1 MSDRLPVVH
10 ILGKPNVGKS
20 TLFNRLI
27 RKKKAIVDDTPGVTR
42 DAVKGE
48 VRFDNRAFSLVDT
61 CGLFGDPEGIIE
73 EKMWDMATKDAHKA
87 DMVLFVVD
95 GVNPPTNEDYKV
107 VDFLRSKGIT
117 PLLVAN
123 KAESN
128 KKYEANLADLY
139 QLGMGD
145 PFPVSAE
152 HGYGVLDLVE
162 EILDHLSEA
171 YQRLE
176 NEEQQETQADADILK
191 VAIVGK
197 PNVGKSSLFNQIL
210 KEERSMVTEIAGTT
224 RDTIDADIEIFSNK
238 YRLIDTAG
246 IRRKNRVKYY
256 TIESYSIIRA
266 KDAIDRADV
275 CVIMLDV
282 NEGIT
287 DQDKKIVGF
296 VENAGKASVI
306 VFNKCDTLSEPEK
319 ERLYPEMRENA
330 QMDFYFIP
338 YAKVLF
344 MSALTG
350 MGFKKLFEAIDEA
363 YISFCKEFSTGAINS
378 AIERINILVPAP
390 SPKGKRIRLY
400 YANQI
405 SVKPP
410 VIQIFCNYPELVPEN
425 YKKAV
430 KKNLR
435 KFLGPLPGSPLFTKF
450 VSRRKKR

>member
-1 MSDRLPVVH
+1 
-10 ILGKPNVGKS
+10 
-20 TLFNRLI
+20 
-27 RKKKAIVDDTPGVTR
+27 
-42 DAVKGE
+42 
-48 VRFDNRAFSLVDT
+48 
-61 CGLFGDPEGIIE
+61 
-73 EKMWDMATKDAHKA
+73 
-87 DMVLFVVD
+87 VD

-139 QLGMGD
+139 ELGMGD

-162 EILDHLSEA
+162 EILENLSDA
-171 YQRLE
+171 FQRLE
-176 NEEQQETQADADILK
+176 SEEQQEAQADADILK

-224 RDTIDADIEIFSNK
+224 RDTIDADIEIFSKK

-256 TIESYSIIRA
+256 TIESYSILRA
-266 KDAIDRADV
+266 EDAIDRADV

-287 DQDKKIVGF
+287 DQDKKIAGF

-319 ERLYPEMRENA
+319 EKLYPEMRENA
-330 QMDFYFIP
+330 
-338 YAKVLF
+338 
-344 MSALTG
+344 
-350 MGFKKLFEAIDEA
+350 
-363 YISFCKEFSTGAINS
+363 
-378 AIERINILVPAP
+378 
-390 SPKGKRIRLY
+390 
-400 YANQI
+400 
-405 SVKPP
+405 
-410 VIQIFCNYPELVPEN
+410 
-425 YKKAV
+425 
-430 KKNLR
+430 
-435 KFLGPLPGSPLFTKF
+435 
-450 VSRRKKR
+450 

>member
-1 MSDRLPVVH
+1 MSERLPVVH

-27 RKKKAIVDDTPGVTR
+27 RKKKASVDDTPGVTR

-61 CGLFGDPEGIIE
+61 CGMFGDPEGIIE

-87 DMVLFVVD
+87 DLVLFVVD

-117 PLLVAN
+117 PLLIAN
-123 KAESN
+123 KTEST

-145 PFPVSAE
+145 PYPVSAE

-162 EILDHLSEA
+162 EILEHLSEA
-171 YQRLE
+171 YTRLE
-176 NEEQQETQADADILK
+176 KGPQEEAQADGDILK
-191 VAIVGK
+191 IAIVGK

-224 RDTIDADIEIFSNK
+224 RDTIDADVELFSKK

-275 CVIMLDV
+275 CVVMLDV
-282 NEGIT
+282 NEEIS

-296 VENAGKASVI
+296 VENSGKASVL

-319 ERLYPEMRENA
+319 ESLYPEIRENA
-330 QMDFYFIP
+330 KMDFYFIP

-344 MSALTG
+344 ISALTG
-350 MGFKKLFEAIDEA
+350 MGLKKVFEAVDEA
-363 YISFCKEFSTGAINS
+363 YESYCREFSTGAINS
-378 AIERINILVPAP
+378 ALERINILVPAP

-450 VSRRKKR
+450 VSRRKKG

>member
-1 MSDRLPVVH
+1 MSETLPVVH

-73 EKMWDMATKDAHKA
+73 EKMWDMATRDAHKA
-87 DMVLFVVD
+87 DLVLFVVD

-107 VDFLRSKGIT
+107 VDFLRSKGIS

-123 KAESN
+123 KAESS

-139 QLGMGD
+139 ELGMGD

-162 EILDHLSEA
+162 EIIERLSNIYEE
-171 YQRLE
+171 LE
-176 NEEQQETQADADILK
+176 DQNLPKAISDEDILK
-191 VAIVGK
+191 IAIVGK

-224 RDTIDADIEIFSNK
+224 RDTIDADIELFSKK

-256 TIESYSIIRA
+256 TIESYSILRA

-282 NEGIT
+282 NEGIS
-287 DQDKKIVGF
+287 DQDKKIAGF

-306 VFNKCDTLSEPEK
+306 VFNKCDMLSESQKEK
-319 ERLYPEMRENA
+319 QYPEMLENA

-344 MSALTG
+344 ISALTG
-350 MGFKKLFEAIDEA
+350 MGLRKLFEAVDEA
-363 YISFCKEFSTGAINS
+363 YRSFCSEFTTGLINS
-378 AIERINILVPAP
+378 ALERINILVPAP

-400 YANQI
+400 YANQV

-450 VSRRKKR
+450 VSRRKKA